1 MNKDQARRHVHLPSL
16 RIVSSTSSWNPI
28 CILCVDDEFFARAHH
43 LWCIREAFE
52 FLGNLQMKTY
62 LYSIPRRVE
71 LTGEMLLS
79 EGNTAWILWEKTG
92 SPLTAVINAA
102 LFLSLF
108 RIPSSKLWTKSPFL
122 SCTCIGDPSH
132 QYEHFI
138 VVVHCKRMTRKSC
151 FHVKFMMQN
160 HMLVKHEHG
169 TSEWYY
175 PINLPF
181 YQ

>member
-1 MNKDQARRHVHLPSL
+1 MKSHLHSVRRWWILCAHTPSL
-16 RIVSSTSSWNPI
+16 VYTRSIRILGESSNENVSVLNTTTCWVDRWNAI
-28 CILCVDDEFFARAHH
+28 ERGKYGMDSL
-43 LWCIREAFE
+43 RENWERWSPA
-52 FLGNLQMKTY
+52 
-62 LYSIPRRVE
+62 
-71 LTGEMLLS
+71 LL
-79 EGNTAWILWEKTG
+79 NTWTRKLSHNTITR
-92 SPLTAVINAA
+92 SPLTAVIHAA
-102 LFLSLF
+102 WFLSLF

-138 VVVHCKRMTRKSC
+138 VVVHCKRMTKKSC

-160 HMLVKHEHG
+160 HILVKHEHG